1 MVNNLL
7 PTLLLLLGL
16 VLIVS
21 GFYLINYQRKRNANT
36 ANFLY
41 TLTHDS
47 LSNPIQNANVAV
59 QNIEREVKNEDTCSK
74 LLEGGSIQD
83 LKVEL
88 NRLSRTS
95 HNLRQLALLEVD
107 QSSEVRERINLVSV
121 AQRVVLDL
129 GAEAENAGVK
139 LLYEGRNQRLTV
151 LQQPE
156 YAHNII
162 KNIIHNA
169 IKHCADLEDPL
180 VVISVSTVG
189 RYAKIVVSDNGAG
202 ISPEQLKSLTA
213 VPQRPM
219 AWDIGK
225 FGSGLGL
232 YLVKRLVEQCRGK
245 LHIESEPG
253 KGTKV
258 TITLPMLN
266 AAE

>member
-1 MVNNLL
+1 ML
-7 PTLLLLLGL
+7 PALLLLLGL
-16 VLIVS
+16 VLLGS

-47 LSNPIQNANVAV
+47 LSNPIQNANAAV
-59 QNIEREVKNEDTCSK
+59 KNIEREVVNENTRAK
-74 LLEGGSIQD
+74 ILEGDSIRD

-95 HNLRQLALLEVD
+95 HNLRQLALLEVG
-107 QSSEVRERINLVSV
+107 QGSEVRERINLVSV

-139 LLYEGRNQRLTV
+139 LLYEGRTQKIPV

-156 YAHNII
+156 FAHNIL

-169 IKHCADLEDPL
+169 IKHCADREDPL
-180 VVISVSTVG
+180 VVISVSTIN
-189 RYAKIVVSDNGAG
+189 RYAKIVVSDNGVG
-202 ISPEQLKSLTA
+202 ISPEQLKTLTS
-213 VPQRPM
+213 VPHRPM

-232 YLVKRLVEQCRGK
+232 YLVKRLVEQCRGDLK
-245 LHIESEPG
+245 IESEPN

-258 TITLPMLN
+258 TITLPKLN
-266 AAE
+266 AAV